1 MTSTRAIADGFIE
14 KVNAAV
20 YEVLSNSG
28 YDQYHDNCTDIAE
41 QYAINDNAEEELI
54 DITQLIYRQSL
65 GLLIDVRN
73 ALLNSIDDPVYLNH
87 QVRTVDK

>member
-54 DITQLIYRQSL
+54 DITQLIYRQVWDS
-65 GLLIDVRN
+65 IDVRKI
-73 ALLNSIDDPVYLNH
+73 AEQYRDRIEK
-87 QVRTVDK
+87 TVK